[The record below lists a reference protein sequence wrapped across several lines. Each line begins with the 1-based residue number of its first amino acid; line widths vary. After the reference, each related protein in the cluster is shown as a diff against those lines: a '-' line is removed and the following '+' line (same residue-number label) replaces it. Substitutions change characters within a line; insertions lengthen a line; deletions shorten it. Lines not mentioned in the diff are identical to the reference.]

1 MSTLFN
7 LFQEKLQEVLPTVS
21 VVVKENLPTPVNDD
35 HNNIVIN
42 LQHNSCTTGKFL
54 EVTLPV
60 LTYADWPRSSL
71 ELLLQQ
77 ILDNCAL
84 SLELNHQEA
93 MYEAYLQEVKT
104 IKEKLLPHHSHHIEG
119 VDYAIHYSPSI
130 GGGGDYIDI
139 VDLRDARRRA
149 GFDLDSIFWGGA
161 LIDVSGH
168 GPGAAV
174 EVAMVDAILR
184 TYQGGADR
192 GPGDVL
198 TYVNKHFFTRQR
210 RGGFVTGILCNYD
223 AAEESFNYANA
234 GHLPPIVKRNAGSVE
249 ILDAFGG
256 IPIGITPDTQWE
268 TGSVKM
274 TSGDT
279 IIMLTDGITEARS
292 EDNTEFGY
300 ETLLNFVEENTINDV
315 QEFMDAFLTRFQ
327 AHVKNTSFQDDQT
340 LIVARLTH

>member
-1 MSTLFN
+1 M
-7 LFQEKLQEVLPTVS
+7 PTAS
-21 VVVKENLPTPVNDD
+21 VVVKEHQPTPINDD

-42 LQHNSCTTGKFL
+42 LQHDSCTTGKIL

-77 ILDNCAL
+77 ILNNCAL

-93 MYEAYLQEVKT
+93 KYEAYLQEVKT
-104 IKEKLLPHHSHHIEG
+104 IKEKLLPHHSHQIEG

-139 VDLRDARRRA
+139 MDLRDARRRA
-149 GFDLDSIFWGGA
+149 GFDLDTVFWGGG

-174 EVAMVDAILR
+174 EVAMIDAILR

-223 AAEESFNYANA
+223 AAEEMFSYSNA
-234 GHLPPIVKRNAGSVE
+234 GHLPPIVKRSDGSVE
-249 ILDAFGG
+249 ILDAHGG
-256 IPIGITPDTQWE
+256 IPIGITPDTYWE

-274 TSGDT
+274 GSGDT

-292 EDNTEFGY
+292 TNNTEFGY
-300 ETLLNFVEENTINDV
+300 DNFVKFVEQNTVNDA
-315 QEFMDAFLTRFQ
+315 QEFMNTFLTRFE
-327 AHVKNTSFQDDQT
+327 AHVKNSSFQDDQT
-340 LIVARLTH
+340 LIVARLSH